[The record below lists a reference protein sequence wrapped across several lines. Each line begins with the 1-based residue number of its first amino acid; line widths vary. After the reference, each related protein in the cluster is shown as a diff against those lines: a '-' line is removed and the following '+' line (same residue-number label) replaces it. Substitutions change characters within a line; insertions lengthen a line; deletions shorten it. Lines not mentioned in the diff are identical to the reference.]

1 MGQMDHS
8 RPAAGSAGPPVRAEF
23 AERLR
28 KQYEALICDLLG
40 ERLADE
46 GYRVAD
52 QAVALG
58 LWPERMHRPISLHPT
73 TQARPFFDPESFWF
87 TRYLEERWDV
97 VRGELDRVADP
108 AAAGF
113 STAGLDGSS
122 VRGGK
127 WHQLML
133 WDRGRRFDRACD
145 LFPATAELI
154 AAIPEAAD
162 LGNGFVMMS
171 WLQPGAWITPHCGP
185 TNSKARTHFCVR
197 ADEKARMR
205 VGDEVRSWE
214 EGKCFVFDDS
224 FEHEVWHEGDSP
236 RVVLIVD
243 TPNPCL
249 VNKDVV
255 RDRDQAG
262 WSEEIQTFMSSMQLT
277 RIARD
282 GGDLRLTFAEPLVEF
297 VRSYMESR
305 QLESVEFRHGSLRV
319 TAAGPDRR

>member
-1 MGQMDHS
+1 MEQMGQAQPS
-8 RPAAGSAGPPVRAEF
+8 PGSAAPPVRAEF
-23 AERLR
+23 LERLR

-40 ERLADE
+40 ERLTDE
-46 GYRVAD
+46 GYQIAD

-58 LWPERMHRPISLHPT
+58 LWPERLHRPITLHPT
-73 TQARPFFDPESFWF
+73 TQQRPFFDPASLWF
-87 TRYLEERWDV
+87 TSYLEENWEL

-108 AAAGF
+108 AGAGF

-145 LFPATAELI
+145 LFPATAEMI

-171 WLQPGAWITPHCGP
+171 WLQPGTWITPHCGP
-185 TNSKARTHFCVR
+185 TNSKARTHFCIR
-197 ADEKARMR
+197 ADEKARIR
-205 VGDEVRSWE
+205 VGDQVRSWE
-214 EGKCFVFDDS
+214 EGKCFAFDDS
-224 FEHEVWHEGDSP
+224 FEHEVWHDGDSP
-236 RVVLIVD
+236 RVVLIID
-243 TPNPCL
+243 TPNPWL
-249 VNKDVV
+249 TDRDVV
-255 RDRDQAG
+255 RDRDQSG
-262 WSEEIQTFMSSMQLT
+262 WTEEIQTFMASMQLT
-277 RIARD
+277 RIAKE
-282 GGDLRLTFAEPLVEF
+282 GAQVELTFAEPMVEF

-319 TAAGPDRR
+319 RPAGRDR